1 MTKFLTIF
9 LSYILI
15 FFNTS
20 LLGEDHSKQLKIGL
34 LAPFSGEYKS
44 LGNSL
49 MFSVQL
55 ALDEIND
62 KKIKII
68 PRDSGSEDKKKLDIA
83 IKEIIDEGAKVII
96 GPVDSV
102 NSKQLNNYKD
112 VIFISLSNK
121 EPKINNNVINIGISL
136 ESQLL
141 ALENFIIKENKT
153 KTVIMYP
160 ENEYS
165 NFVEEKIKKIKLK
178 KFKIFKYNSDP
189 KFLTG
194 EIEKLT
200 NYSQRK
206 RNLKIRKKIL
216 EKKNDEKSKKELK
229 FLEQKY
235 TLGKINFDSVII
247 IDFGNSLKS
256 TLTSLLYSDVDETD
270 VLFTTVNQWFDESI
284 FYENSIK
291 KLFYPSVDLKNFK
304 KYNNKYFKNFKNE
317 PNEISILAYDAVGLI
332 YYVWKKNGMIKSID
346 SFFIK
351 DKIKGKIGTFSFK
364 DANVL
369 QELNIYKME
378 NKKFVKF

>member
-178 KFKIFKYNSDP
+178 KFKTFKYNSDP

>member
-1 MTKFLTIF
+1 MTKLFTIF

-20 LLGEDHSKQLKIGL
+20 LLGEDNSKQLKIGL

-55 ALDEIND
+55 ALKEIGNE
-62 KKIKII
+62 KIKII
-68 PRDSGSEDKKKLDIA
+68 PRDSGSENKKKMDIA
-83 IKEIIDEGAKVII
+83 IKEIINEGAKIII

-102 NSKQLNNYKD
+102 NSKQLSNYKD
-112 VIFISLSNK
+112 TIFISLSNK
-121 EPKINNNVINIGISL
+121 EPEISDNVINIGISL

-141 ALENFIIKENKT
+141 ALQDFIIKKNKT
-153 KTVIMYP
+153 KTVVMYP

-165 NFVEEKIKKIKLK
+165 NFIEEKIKKIKLK
-178 KFKIFKYNSDP
+178 RFKTFKYNSDP

-206 RNLKIRKKIL
+206 RSLEIRKKIL
-216 EKKNDEKSKKELK
+216 EKKDDEKSKNELEL
-229 FLEQKY
+229 LEQKY
-235 TLGKINFDSVII
+235 TLGKVNFDSVII
-247 IDFGNSLKS
+247 IDFGDSLKS
-256 TLTSLLYSDVDETD
+256 TLTSLLYSDVNEKD

-304 KYNNKYFKNFKNE
+304 KYNNEYLKTFKNE
-317 PNEISILAYDAVGLI
+317 PSEISILAYDAVGLI
-332 YYVWKKNGMIKSID
+332 YYIWKKNDSIKSID
-346 SFFIK
+346 NFFIK

-364 DANVL
+364 DNKVL

-378 NKKFVKF
+378 NKKFIKF

>member
-1 MTKFLTIF
+1 MTKLFTIF

-20 LLGEDHSKQLKIGL
+20 LLGEDSSKQLKIGL

-55 ALDEIND
+55 ALKEIGNE
-62 KKIKII
+62 KIKII
-68 PRDSGSEDKKKLDIA
+68 PRDSGSENKKKMDIA
-83 IKEIIDEGAKVII
+83 IKEIINEGAKIII

-102 NSKQLNNYKD
+102 NSKQLSNYKD
-112 VIFISLSNK
+112 TIFISLSNK
-121 EPKINNNVINIGISL
+121 EPEISDNVINIGISL

-141 ALENFIIKENKT
+141 ALQDFIIKKNKT
-153 KTVIMYP
+153 KTVVMYP

-165 NFVEEKIKKIKLK
+165 NFIEEKIKKIKLK
-178 KFKIFKYNSDP
+178 RFKTFKYNSDP

-206 RNLKIRKKIL
+206 RSLEIRKKIL
-216 EKKNDEKSKKELK
+216 EKKDDEKSKNELEL
-229 FLEQKY
+229 LEQKY
-235 TLGKINFDSVII
+235 TLGKVKFDSVII
-247 IDFGNSLKS
+247 IDFGDSLKS
-256 TLTSLLYSDVDETD
+256 TLTSLLYSDVNEKD

-304 KYNNKYFKNFKNE
+304 KYNNEYLKTFKNE
-317 PNEISILAYDAVGLI
+317 PSEISILAYDAVGLI
-332 YYVWKKNGMIKSID
+332 YYIWKKNDSIKSID
-346 SFFIK
+346 NFFIK

-364 DANVL
+364 DNKVL

-378 NKKFVKF
+378 NKKFIKF